1 MIQQLPGVQE
11 ALLSIP
17 STVFIVLQSVHSIP
31 NILRILIMKCCSIFS
46 SVFCIYSDEHVAF
59 GLHSADVVSRI
70 V

>member
-31 NILRILIMKCCSIFS
+31 NILRILIMKRSSIFS